1 MSDLKMVSPLLDGMQ
16 VERESAEHNGRKSYI
31 LRRDSSDDRFVLKIL
46 SIPAADSQVRA
57 MILSGAYADEAAVHE
72 YYGKVVDDIKAE
84 LNAGKKL
91 AESGNFAGALDYQV
105 ETKESGVGYD
115 VYILRPFHIPLDEL
129 LSHGAITNLR
139 AINLGIDLC
148 DSVSACREAGYI
160 FGNIKPENV
169 FLTKTGRFMLGD
181 LGLIPL
187 EDLEYAC
194 LPEEYI
200 GAYSA
205 PELSEITASPNTTMD
220 LYSLGMVLYKI
231 YNGNHD
237 PFEDE
242 NTGEGMADKLRMTGK
257 PLPTPIYADYELAG
271 IILKACSFN
280 PEDRYQSPAE
290 LKQAICMYMQRN
302 EISDTLIVPPI
313 VADETPIAAD
323 AAEEPAEEEPI
334 RMTDAE
340 ALDDD
345 FRKSFAPDLSGAG
358 TEKDIDKKTIAIP
371 IITPTEA
378 QAEPIPEPVEPAP
391 EAESEA
397 EPEEAPEEITPELS
411 DETPTV
417 ELDQPDSEEAP
428 ADEAEEDDDYDPD
441 QINLD
446 ELLASVERVVN
457 KELPEPETEVP
468 TADNPGPAQAEEP
481 APLSVEYVDAA
492 RDPEED
498 DEEEDD
504 RPSRSGKV
512 GKIILIAALLLAI
525 GAVAY
530 FLMTWFFVHASAVNV
545 LACNTEEMIIELV
558 TNDTQDKFVVT
569 CTDSYGNSY
578 PVDVVS
584 NRYTFSG
591 LSEKT
596 TYTITV
602 EAAPYHMLTSESV
615 TTLTRTTPE
624 ATRILEFTA
633 SRGDEDGEVLLAFR
647 HEGPTPS
654 HWVLSYTN
662 ADGSSAKSFD
672 FDGNGFLVTGLT
684 QNESYTF
691 TLEAAGDVFLSGTTT
706 VEYELLPF
714 VEAND
719 LDIVDIDGNNL
730 NIQWEAG
737 KNLPDEWIIVC
748 ESGDYKQE
756 GTSTET
762 SFTIAD
768 LPDFARDYTISVSA
782 QGMDKPEKLVLPA
795 NPIVVDN
802 LTATANDDGTVT
814 LAWDTPAGS
823 PSGGWYVTYNAVG
836 SFHTDYLPDAENNA
850 VTGNSTVLKNLIPNT
865 EYSIS
870 IATTSADASS
880 RVFGETDTGVKTAAA
895 PNFRDYGIDPETPL
909 PVDGGYTSLWTVPSA
924 EDWKYTDLSDKK
936 TEFSS
941 AEKIAVC
948 LEVKAVNPS
957 DDSVRLL
964 YVIRDADGH
973 AVTDAVKT
981 IAWNDMW
988 YSRRHAS
995 AIPMPEKDGAV
1006 VAGSYTL
1013 EIYVNGKLLAS
1024 AAFSIS

>member
-16 VERESAEHNGRKSYI
+16 VEKESAEHNGRKSYI

-115 VYILRPFHIPLDEL
+115 VFILRPFHIPLDEL

-169 FLTKTGRFMLGD
+169 FLTKSGRFMLGD

-194 LPEEYI
+194 LPEEYL
-200 GAYSA
+200 GSYSA
-205 PELSEITASPNTTMD
+205 PELSEIMASPNTTMD

-242 NTGEGMADKLRMTGK
+242 NTGEGMADKLRMSGK

-271 IILKACSFN
+271 IILKACAFN
-280 PEDRYQSPAE
+280 PQDRYQDPAA

-302 EISDTLIVPPI
+302 EVSDTLIVPPI
-313 VADETPIAAD
+313 VADETPVAAD
-323 AAEEPAEEEPI
+323 AAEEPDEEEPM

-340 ALDDD
+340 ELDDD
-345 FRKSFAPDLSGAG
+345 FRQSFAPDLSGAG
-358 TEKDIDKKTIAIP
+358 TEKDIDKTIAIP
-371 IITPTEA
+371 VITPTEA
-378 QAEPIPEPVEPAP
+378 PAAPIPAPVEPAP
-391 EAESEA
+391 EAEPEESPAEA
-397 EPEEAPEEITPELS
+397 PEEAPQEAQPQEEG
-411 DETPTV
+411 
-417 ELDQPDSEEAP
+417 EEA
-428 ADEAEEDDDYDPD
+428 AEDEAEVDEDYDPD

-446 ELLASVERVVN
+446 ELLASVERVIN
-457 KELPEPETEVP
+457 KELPEPEAEVP
-468 TADNPGPAQAEEP
+468 TAQNSLAAQPQDSA
-481 APLSVEYVDAA
+481 APVSDEYVDAENEPA
-492 RDPEED
+492 GQF
-498 DEEEDD
+498 EEEEEAP
-504 RPSRSGKV
+504 RRSGKV
-512 GKIILIAALLLAI
+512 GKIFLIAALLLAI

-530 FLMTWFFVHASAVNV
+530 FFITWFFVSVSAIHR
-545 LACNTEEMIIELV
+545 LSCNTEELVVELV
-558 TNDTQDKFVVT
+558 SKDSPDHLVVT
-569 CTDSYGNSY
+569 CTDSYGNTYPGTRADGSY
-578 PVDVVS
+578 V
-584 NRYTFSG
+584 YTFSG
-591 LSEKT
+591 LKENT
-596 TYTITV
+596 TYTV
-602 EAAPYHMLTSESV
+602 NVKAATYHKLTSGSD
-615 TTLTRTTPE
+615 TTLTCTTPE
-624 ATRILEFTA
+624 ATTITEFTA
-633 SRGDEDGEVLLAFR
+633 SRGDEDGEVLLSFL

-662 ADGSSAKSFD
+662 EDGSREKSFD

-684 QNESYTF
+684 QGETYTF
-691 TLEAAGDVFLSGTTT
+691 TLAAAGDVFLSGLTT

-719 LDIVDIDGNNL
+719 LDVVDIDGSDL
-730 NIQWEAG
+730 LISWEAG
-737 KNLPDEWIIVC
+737 KNLPEEWTIVC
-748 ESGDYKQE
+748 ESGDFLQE

-762 SFTIAD
+762 AFTIAG
-768 LPDFARDYTISVSA
+768 LPDFARDYTITVSA
-782 QGMDKPEKLVLPA
+782 KGMDKPEKLVFPA

-802 LTATANDDGTVT
+802 IAATANEDGTVT
-814 LAWDTPAGS
+814 LSWDTPAGA
-823 PSGGWYVTYNAVG
+823 PSGGWYVSYNAVG
-836 SFHTDYLPDAENNA
+836 SFHTDYLPDADNN
-850 VTGNSTVLKNLIPNT
+850 VVNGNSTVLKNLIPNT
-865 EYSIS
+865 EYRFAIE
-870 IATTSADASS
+870 TTSADASS
-880 RVFGETDTGVKTAAA
+880 RVFGETETAAKTVSA
-895 PNFRDYGIDPETPL
+895 QNFTGYSIDPAAPL
-909 PVDGGYTSLWTVPSA
+909 PIDEGYASLWAAPD
-924 EDWKYTDLSDKK
+924 DWKSPDKK
-936 TEFSS
+936 EFNYSDLIEKKTTFS
-941 AEKIAVC
+941 ASDVIAIL
-948 LEVKAVNPS
+948 LEAKSFTASEDN
-957 DDSVRLL
+957 VRLL
-964 YVIRDADGH
+964 YVIRDAEGH

-981 IAWNDMW
+981 LKWNEMW

-995 AIPMPEKDGAV
+995 PIPMPEKDGAV
-1006 VAGSYTL
+1006 VSGSYTL

-1024 AAFSIS
+1024 APFSIS

>member
-1 MSDLKMVSPLLDGMQ
+1 MSDLKMISPLLDGLQ
-16 VERESAEHNGRKSYI
+16 VEKETAEHNGRKSYI
-31 LRRDSSDDRFVLKIL
+31 LCRDSSEDRYVLKVI

-57 MILSGAYADEAAVHE
+57 LILSGAYANEAAVHE

-91 AESGNFAGALDYQV
+91 ADSGNFAGALDFQV
-105 ETKESGVGYD
+105 ETKDSGVGYD

-129 LSHGAITNLR
+129 LSHGEITNLR

-148 DSVSACREAGYI
+148 DSVSACRDGGYI

-169 FLTKTGRFMLGD
+169 FLTKSGRFMLGD

-200 GAYSA
+200 GSYSA
-205 PELSEITASPNTTMD
+205 PELSDITASPNTTMD

-280 PEDRYQSPAE
+280 PADRYQSPEE

-302 EISDTLIVPPI
+302 EVSDTLIVPPI
-313 VADETPIAAD
+313 VVEETPISAD
-323 AAEEPAEEEPI
+323 VAEEPVEEEPI

-340 ALDDD
+340 KLDED
-345 FRKSFAPDLSGAG
+345 FRQSFAPDLSGAG
-358 TEKDIDKKTIAIP
+358 TEKDIDKTIAIP
-371 IITPTEA
+371 VITPTKA
-378 QAEPIPEPVEPAP
+378 PAEPIPEPVEPQPEPEPTEP
-391 EAESEA
+391 EAEPA
-397 EPEEAPEEITPELS
+397 EQAQEPVEPPAEEPAPLSVEYVDAARDPEDEEEI
-411 DETPTV
+411 
-417 ELDQPDSEEAP
+417 
-428 ADEAEEDDDYDPD
+428 DPD

-468 TADNPGPAQAEEP
+468 TADNPLPAQTEEP
-481 APLSVEYVDAA
+481 EPLSVEYVDAA
-492 RDPEED
+492 RDPEEEP
-498 DEEEDD
+498 EEEQP
-504 RPSRSGKV
+504 RRSGKA
-512 GKIILIAALLLAI
+512 GKIILIIALLLAI
-525 GAVAY
+525 AAVGY
-530 FLMTWFFVHASAVNV
+530 FLVTWFFVHASALNV
-545 LACNTEEMIIELV
+545 ISCNTEEMVVELV
-558 TNDTQDKFVVT
+558 SEDTQDKFNVT
-569 CTDSYGNSY
+569 CTDRYGNTY
-578 PVDVVS
+578 PVDVNA

-591 LSEKT
+591 LSENT

-602 EAAPYHMLTSESV
+602 EAARYHMLGSGSV

-633 SRGDEDGEVLLAFR
+633 GRGDEAGEVLLSFLYD
-647 HEGPTPS
+647 GPTPS
-654 HWVLSYTN
+654 NWVLSYTN
-662 ADGSSAKSFD
+662 DDGSEAKSFD
-672 FDGNGFLVTGLT
+672 FDGDRFLVTGLT
-684 QNESYTF
+684 QNETYVF
-691 TLEAAGDVFLSGTTT
+691 TLDAVGDVYLFGTTS

-714 VEAND
+714 VAAND
-719 LDIVDIDGNNL
+719 LEIVDIDGNNL
-730 NIQWEAG
+730 HIEWTSGENVPE
-737 KNLPDEWIIVC
+737 EWIIVC

-756 GTSTET
+756 GTSKET

-768 LPDFARDYTISVSA
+768 LPDFARDYTITVSA
-782 QGMDKPEKLVLPA
+782 KGMDKAEKLVLPA

-802 LTATANDDGTVT
+802 LTATANEDGTVT
-814 LAWDTPAGS
+814 LSWDTPAGT

-836 SFHTDYLPDAENNA
+836 SFHSEYLPDAENNA
-850 VTGNSTVLKNLIPNT
+850 VTGNSAVLDDLIPNT
-865 EYSIS
+865 DYSIS
-870 IATTSADASS
+870 IATTSSDASS
-880 RVFGETDTGVKTAAA
+880 RVYGETETEVKTPAAQ
-895 PNFRDYGIDPETPL
+895 NFAGYGIDPAAPL
-909 PVDGGYTSLWTVPSA
+909 PVDGSYISLWTVPAA
-924 EDWKYTDLSDKK
+924 EDWKYTDLTDKK
-936 TEFSS
+936 TEFS
-941 AEKIAVC
+941 ATEKIAVC
-948 LEVKAVNPS
+948 LEVKAVNAS
-957 DDSVRLL
+957 DDSIRLL
-964 YVIRDADGH
+964 YVIRDAEGH
-973 AVTDAVKT
+973 AVTDAAKT
-981 IAWNDMW
+981 ITWNDMW

-1006 VAGSYTL
+1006 VSGSYTL

-1024 AAFSIS
+1024 APFSIS

>member
-16 VERESAEHNGRKSYI
+16 VEKETAEHNGRKSYI
-31 LRRDSSDDRFVLKIL
+31 LRRDSSDERYVLKVL

-72 YYGKVVDDIKAE
+72 YYGRVIDDIKAE
-84 LNAGKKL
+84 LNASKKL
-91 AESGNFAGALDYQV
+91 ADSGCFAGALDFQV
-105 ETKESGVGYD
+105 ETKDSGVGYD

-148 DSVSACREAGYI
+148 DSVSACRDAGYI
-160 FGNIKPENV
+160 FANIKPENV
-169 FLTKTGRFMLGD
+169 FLTKSGRFMLGD

-194 LPEEYI
+194 LPEEYL
-200 GAYSA
+200 GAYAA
-205 PELSEITASPNTTMD
+205 PELSDITASPNMTMD

-242 NTGEGMADKLRMTGK
+242 NTGEGMADKLRMSGK

-271 IILKACSFN
+271 IILKACAFN
-280 PEDRYQSPAE
+280 PEERYQDPE
-290 LKQAICMYMQRN
+290 HLKQAICMYMQRN

-323 AAEEPAEEEPI
+323 AEEEPAEEEPI
-334 RMTDAE
+334 RMTDADQ
-340 ALDDD
+340 LDDD
-345 FRKSFAPDLSGAG
+345 FRQSFAPDLSGAG
-358 TEKDIDKKTIAIP
+358 TEKDIDKTIAIP
-371 IITPTEA
+371 VITPTEA
-378 QAEPIPEPVEPAP
+378 PAAPIPEPVEPAP
-391 EAESEA
+391 ETEPAEA
-397 EPEEAPEEITPELS
+397 PEEAPEETELPA
-411 DETPTV
+411 EAP
-417 ELDQPDSEEAP
+417 EEAP
-428 ADEAEEDDDYDPD
+428 QAEREETGEEEAESDEEYDPD

-446 ELLASVERVVN
+446 ELLASVERVIN

-468 TADNPGPAQAEEP
+468 TADNGLADQPQEP
-481 APLSVEYVDAA
+481 AVPVSREYVDAA
-492 RDPEED
+492 NEPAEQPEED
-498 DEEEDD
+498 EDMP
-504 RPSRSGKV
+504 RRSGKV
-512 GKIILIAALLLAI
+512 GKIFLIAGLLLAI
-525 GAVAY
+525 AAVLY
-530 FLMTWFFVHASAVNV
+530 FFMTWFFVHASAVNV

-569 CTDSYGNSY
+569 CTDSYGNAY

-602 EAAPYHMLTSESV
+602 EAAPYHMLTSGSV

-624 ATRILEFTA
+624 ATRITDFTA
-633 SRGDEDGEVLLAFR
+633 SRGDEDGEVLLSFL

-654 HWVLSYTN
+654 HWILSYKN
-662 ADGSSAKSFD
+662 EDGSREKSFD

-684 QNESYTF
+684 QGETYTF
-691 TLEAAGDVFLSGTTT
+691 TLAAAGDVFLSGITT

-719 LDIVDIDGNNL
+719 LDVVDIDGSNL
-730 NIQWEAG
+730 LIRWEAG
-737 KNLPDEWIIVC
+737 KNLPEEWVIVC
-748 ESGDYKQE
+748 ESGDFRQE
-756 GTSTET
+756 GTSKET

-782 QGMDKPEKLVLPA
+782 RGMDKPEKLVFPA

-814 LAWDTPAGS
+814 LSWNTPAGA

-850 VTGNSTVLKNLIPNT
+850 VAGNSTVLKNLIPNT
-865 EYSIS
+865 EYSFRIE
-870 IATTSADASS
+870 TTSADASS
-880 RVFGETDTGVKTAAA
+880 RVFGETEAAVKTVPAK
-895 PNFRDYGIDPETPL
+895 NFRDYGIDPETPL
-909 PVDGGYTSLWTVPSA
+909 PIDGGYVSLWTVPEQA
-924 EDWKYTDLSDKK
+924 EWKYTDLSDKK
-936 TEFSS
+936 TTFSAS
-941 AEKIAVC
+941 EKIAVC
-948 LEVKAVNPS
+948 LEVKAVNAS
-957 DDSVRLL
+957 EDSIRLT
-964 YVIRDADGH
+964 YVIRDAEGH

-981 IAWNDMW
+981 MAWNDMW
-988 YSRRHAS
+988 YSRRHTS

-1024 AAFSIS
+1024 APFSIS

>member
-1 MSDLKMVSPLLDGMQ
+1 MSDLKMISPLLDGLQ
-16 VERESAEHNGRKSYI
+16 VEKETAAHNGRKSYI
-31 LRRDSSDDRFVLKIL
+31 LRRESSEDRFVLKVL

-72 YYGKVVDDIKAE
+72 YYGKVVDDVKAE

-91 AESGNFAGALDYQV
+91 ATSGYFAGALDYQI

-169 FLTKTGRFMLGD
+169 FLTKSGRFMLGD

-194 LPEEYI
+194 LPEEYL

-205 PELSEITASPNTTMD
+205 PELSEITSSPNMTMD
-220 LYSLGMVLYKI
+220 IYSLGMVLYKI

-271 IILKACSFN
+271 IILKACAFH
-280 PEDRYQSPAE
+280 PEDRYQSPEE

-313 VADETPIAAD
+313 VADEAPIAAD
-323 AAEEPAEEEPI
+323 TVEEETTDEPI
-334 RMTDAE
+334 SWTDADQ
-340 ALDDD
+340 LDDD
-345 FRKSFAPDLSGAG
+345 FRQSFAPDLSGAG
-358 TEKDIDKKTIAIP
+358 TDKDIDKTISIP
-371 IITPTEA
+371 VVTVPTEPPA
-378 QAEPIPEPVEPAP
+378 ALQPESVKPT
-391 EAESEA
+391 SEA
-397 EPEEAPEEITPELS
+397 EPVDPQTDAAAPAAEEADNE
-411 DETPTV
+411 
-417 ELDQPDSEEAP
+417 EEADV
-428 ADEAEEDDDYDPD
+428 DEDFDPD

-468 TADNPGPAQAEEP
+468 TAESALNVQEEA
-481 APLSVEYVDAA
+481 APVSREYVDGAKEA
-492 RDPEED
+492 EED
-498 DEEEDD
+498 ADEEDQ
-504 RPSRSGKV
+504 PHRSGKV
-512 GKIILIAALLLAI
+512 GKVFLILGLLLAI
-525 GAVAY
+525 AAVGY
-530 FLMTWFFVHASAVNV
+530 FLVTWFFVHASAVNV

-569 CTDSYGNSY
+569 CTDSYGNAY
-578 PVDVVS
+578 PVDVVA

-602 EAAPYHMLTSESV
+602 DAAPYHMLTPESV

-624 ATRILEFTA
+624 ATRIVDFTA
-633 SRGDEDGEVLLAFR
+633 KRGDEDGEVLLSFR
-647 HEGPTPS
+647 YEGPTPS
-654 HWVLSYTN
+654 HWILSYAS
-662 ADGSSAKSFD
+662 ADGSSAKTFD
-672 FDGNGFLVTGLT
+672 FDGSAFLVTGLT
-684 QNESYTF
+684 QGESYTF
-691 TLEAAGDVFLSGTTT
+691 TLEAAGDVYLDGTTT

-719 LDIVDIDGNNL
+719 LDIVDIDGKNL
-730 NIQWEAG
+730 NIQWTSGE
-737 KNLPDEWIIVC
+737 NLPEEWTILC

-756 GTSTET
+756 GTSKET
-762 SFTIAD
+762 AFTIKD

-782 QGMDKPEKLVLPA
+782 KGMDKPETLVLPA

-802 LTATANDDGTVT
+802 LKATANDDGTVT
-814 LAWDTPAGS
+814 LAWDTPAGA

-836 SFHTDYLPDAENNA
+836 SYHTEYLPDAENNA

-870 IATTSADASS
+870 IATTAADASS
-880 RVFGETDTGVKTAAA
+880 RVFGEIATDVKTAVAQ
-895 PNFRDYGIDPETPL
+895 NFKDYGINPDAPL
-909 PVDGGYTSLWTVPSA
+909 PMDGGYVSLWTLPNQS
-924 EDWKYTDLSDKK
+924 DWKYTDLSEKK
-936 TEFSS
+936 TSFST

-948 LEVKAVNPS
+948 LEVKAVNAS
-957 DDSVRLL
+957 DDSIRLS
-964 YVIRDADGH
+964 YVIRDAEGH

-981 IAWNDMW
+981 MAWNDMW

-1013 EIYVNGKLLAS
+1013 EIYVNGRLLAS
-1024 AAFSIS
+1024 AGFTIS

>member
-1 MSDLKMVSPLLDGMQ
+1 MSDLKMISPLLDDMQ
-16 VERESAEHNGRKSYI
+16 IERETAPHNGRKSFI
-31 LRRDSSDDRFVLKIL
+31 LRRGSSEERFILKVL

-57 MILSGAYADEAAVHE
+57 MILSGAYADEAEVHK

-84 LNAGKKL
+84 LSAGRKL
-91 AESGNFAGALDYQV
+91 AESGYFAGALDYQV

-169 FLTKTGRFMLGD
+169 FLTQSGRFMLGD

-205 PELSEITASPNTTMD
+205 PELSDITSSPNKTMD

-257 PLPTPIYADYELAG
+257 ALPTPIYADYELAG
-271 IILKACSFN
+271 IILKACAFK
-280 PEDRYQSPAE
+280 PEDRYQSPEE

-313 VADETPIAAD
+313 VAAETPIAAE
-323 AAEEPAEEEPI
+323 AAEEEPEEEPI
-334 RMTDAE
+334 RMSDAE
-340 ALDDD
+340 QLDDD
-345 FRKSFAPDLSGAG
+345 FRQSFTPDLSGAG
-358 TEKDIDKKTIAIP
+358 TEKDIDKTIAIP
-371 IITPTEA
+371 VFAPTEKP
-378 QAEPIPEPVEPAP
+378 AEPVPEPLEPTSAPEAEPVEPQP
-391 EAESEA
+391 QERSGEGFEEEAE
-397 EPEEAPEEITPELS
+397 I
-411 DETPTV
+411 DE
-417 ELDQPDSEEAP
+417 DF
-428 ADEAEEDDDYDPD
+428 DPD

-457 KELPEPETEVP
+457 KELPEPEMEVP
-468 TADNPGPAQAEEP
+468 TAESTQNEQAES
-481 APLSVEYVDAA
+481 APVSREYVDGSA
-492 RDPEED
+492 RQEEDPEE
-498 DEEEDD
+498 EEEP
-504 RPSRSGKV
+504 RRSGKV
-512 GKIILIAALLLAI
+512 GKFFLILGLLLAI
-525 GAVAY
+525 AAVGY
-530 FLMTWFFVHASAVNV
+530 FFVTWLFVQVDAVNV
-545 LACNTEEMIIELV
+545 LSCNTEEMIIELV
-558 TNDTQDKFVVT
+558 TTDSQDKFNVT
-569 CTDSYGNSY
+569 CTDSYGNAY

-584 NRYTFSG
+584 NRYTFSS
-591 LSEKT
+591 LSENT

-602 EAAPYHMLTSESV
+602 EAARYHVLTPESV
-615 TTLTRTTPE
+615 TSLTRTTPE
-624 ATRILEFTA
+624 ATRITEFTA
-633 SRGDEDGEVLLAFR
+633 RRGDTDGEVQLSF
-647 HEGPTPS
+647 EYVGPTPLY
-654 HWVLSYTN
+654 WIISYAN
-662 ADGSSAKSFD
+662 EDGSSAKSYD
-672 FDGNGFLVTGLT
+672 VNDNTTPALITGLT
-684 QNESYTF
+684 QGESYTF
-691 TLEAAGDVFLSGTTT
+691 TLAAAGDVFLSGTTT

-719 LDIVDIDGNNL
+719 LDIVEIDGNSL
-730 NIQWEAG
+730 HITWEST
-737 KNLPDEWIIVC
+737 KNVPEEWTILC

-756 GTSTET
+756 GTSKET
-762 SFTIAD
+762 AYTISD

-782 QGMDKPEKLVLPA
+782 KGMDKPETLVLPA

-802 LTATANDDGTVT
+802 LRATANDDGTVT
-814 LAWDTPAGS
+814 LAWDIPAGA

-836 SFHTDYLPDAENNA
+836 SFHIEYLPDAESNT
-850 VTGNSTVLKNLIPNT
+850 VTGNSTVLKDLIPNT

-870 IATTSADASS
+870 IATTAADASS
-880 RVFGETDTGVKTAAA
+880 RVFGETNTSIKTAPAQY
-895 PNFRDYGIDPETPL
+895 FKSYGIDPDAPL
-909 PVDGGYTSLWTVPSA
+909 PMEGGYVSLWTVPEK

-936 TEFSS
+936 TDFSVS
-941 AEKIAVC
+941 DKIAVC
-948 LEVKAVNPS
+948 LEVKAVNAS
-957 DDSVRLL
+957 TDTIRLS
-964 YVIRDADGH
+964 YVIRDAEGH

-981 IAWNDMW
+981 MQWNDMW

-995 AIPMPEKDGAV
+995 AIPMPEKDGTV
-1006 VAGSYTL
+1006 VTGSYTL

-1024 AAFSIS
+1024 APFTIS

>member
-1 MSDLKMVSPLLDGMQ
+1 MSDLKMISPLLDGMQ
-16 VERESAEHNGRKSYI
+16 VEKESPAHKGRKSYI
-31 LRRDSSDDRFVLKIL
+31 LRRDSSDDRFVLKVL
-46 SIPAADSQVRA
+46 SVPAADSQVRA
-57 MILSGAYADEAAVHE
+57 MILSGAYPDEAAVHE
-72 YYGKVVDDIKAE
+72 YYGRVVSNIKAE
-84 LNAGKKL
+84 LDAGKKL
-91 AESGNFAGALDYQV
+91 AESGFFSGALDYQI
-105 ETKESGVGYD
+105 EPKESGVGFD
-115 VYILRPFHIPLDEL
+115 VYILRPFHIPLNEL
-129 LSHGAITNLR
+129 ISHGAITNLR

-148 DSVSACREAGYI
+148 DSVNACRSAGYI

-169 FLTKTGRFMLGD
+169 FLTHSGRFMLGD

-194 LPEEYI
+194 LPEEYL

-205 PELSEITASPNTTMD
+205 PELSEITSAPNRTMD
-220 LYSLGMVLYKI
+220 IYSLGMVLYKI

-242 NTGEGMADKLRMTGK
+242 NTVEGMADRLRMTGK

-271 IILKACSFN
+271 IILKACAFN
-280 PEDRYQSPAE
+280 PEDRYQSPDE

-313 VADETPIAAD
+313 VADEAPIAPD
-323 AAEEPAEEEPI
+323 AEETEPTDEPI
-334 RMTDAE
+334 RMTDADQ
-340 ALDDD
+340 LDDD

-358 TEKDIDKKTIAIP
+358 TEKDIDKTIAIP
-371 IITPTEA
+371 VVTPTEPRVEPQPEPAEAA
-378 QAEPIPEPVEPAP
+378 QEPEPITEPAP
-391 EAESEA
+391 ETAAAQPQNGSGAPAAEE
-397 EPEEAPEEITPELS
+397 
-411 DETPTV
+411 
-417 ELDQPDSEEAP
+417 SEEAE
-428 ADEAEEDDDYDPD
+428 ADEDFDPD

-457 KELPEPETEVP
+457 KELPEPETEIP
-468 TADNPGPAQAEEP
+468 TAETALKATEDA
-481 APLSVEYVDAA
+481 APVSDEYVDGAKE
-492 RDPEED
+492 PEEEEA
-498 DEEEDD
+498 EEEAP
-504 RPSRSGKV
+504 RRSGRV
-512 GKIILIAALLLAI
+512 GKVFLIIGLLLAI
-525 GAVAY
+525 AAVGW
-530 FLMTWFFVHASAVNV
+530 FLWQWFFVHASAVNV

-569 CTDSYGNSY
+569 CTDSYGNAY
-578 PVDVVS
+578 PVDVVA

-602 EAAPYHMLTSESV
+602 EAAPYHMLTPASV

-624 ATRILEFTA
+624 ATRIVDFTA
-633 SRGDEDGEVLLAFR
+633 KRGDEDGEVLLSFL

-654 HWVLSYTN
+654 HWILSYTN

-672 FDGNGFLVTGLT
+672 FDGNAFLVTGLT
-684 QNESYTF
+684 QGESYTF

-719 LDIVDIDGNNL
+719 LDIVDIDGSNL
-730 NIQWEAG
+730 HIQWTAG
-737 KNLPDEWIIVC
+737 KNLPEKWTIVC
-748 ESGDYKQE
+748 ESGDFRQE
-756 GTSTET
+756 GTSQET
-762 SFTIAD
+762 AFTITG

-782 QGMDKPEKLVLPA
+782 RGMDKPETLVLPA

-802 LTATANDDGTVT
+802 LKATANDDGTVT
-814 LAWDTPAGS
+814 LAWETPAGA

-836 SFHTDYLPDAENNA
+836 SFHTEYLPDAENNA
-850 VTGNSTVLKNLIPNT
+850 VSGNSTVLNSLIPNT

-870 IATTSADASS
+870 IATTAADASS
-880 RVFGETDTGVKTAAA
+880 RVFGETTTGVKTAAA
-895 PNFRDYGIDPETPL
+895 QNFKDYGINPDAPL
-909 PVDGGYTSLWTVPSA
+909 PVDGGYVTLWTVPETA
-924 EDWKYTDLSDKK
+924 DWKYTDLTDKK
-936 TEFSS
+936 NAFSAS
-941 AEKIAVC
+941 DKIAVC
-948 LEVKAVNPS
+948 LEVKSVNAS
-957 DDSVRLL
+957 EDSIRLT
-964 YVIRDADGH
+964 YVIRDAEGH

-981 IAWNDMW
+981 MAWNDMW

-1006 VAGSYTL
+1006 VTGSYTL

-1024 AAFSIS
+1024 AAFTIS

>member
-1 MSDLKMVSPLLDGMQ
+1 MSDLKMISPLLDGMQ
-16 VERESAEHNGRKSYI
+16 VERESPAHDGRTSYI
-31 LRRDSSDDRFVLKIL
+31 LRRGSSDERFVLKVL

-57 MILSGAYADEAAVHE
+57 MILSGAYADEAALHE
-72 YYGKVVDDIKAE
+72 YYGKVVDHVKAE

-91 AESGNFAGALDYQV
+91 AASGYFAGALDYQV

-115 VYILRPFHIPLDEL
+115 VYILRPFHIPLNEL

-148 DSVSACREAGYI
+148 DSVSTCREAGYI

-169 FLTKTGRFMLGD
+169 FLTPSGRFMLGD

-194 LPEEYI
+194 LPEEYL

-242 NTGEGMADKLRMTGK
+242 NTGEGVADKLRLTGK

-271 IILKACSFN
+271 IILKACAFK
-280 PEDRYQSPAE
+280 PENRYQSPEE

-313 VADETPIAAD
+313 VADETPLAAD
-323 AAEEPAEEEPI
+323 AVEEEPLDEPI
-334 RMTDAE
+334 RMTDADQ
-340 ALDDD
+340 LDDD

-358 TEKDIDKKTIAIP
+358 TEKDIDKTIAIP
-371 IITPTEA
+371 VVSAPTEPPVKP
-378 QAEPIPEPVEPAP
+378 QPEPVETAPAPEPVEPDRESGPSEDLP
-391 EAESEA
+391 EKESIA
-397 EPEEAPEEITPELS
+397 A
-411 DETPTV
+411 DET
-417 ELDQPDSEEAP
+417 
-428 ADEAEEDDDYDPD
+428 EEDEDFDPD

-468 TADNPGPAQAEEP
+468 TAESAQNENADTTDP
-481 APLSVEYVDAA
+481 VSREYVDGASE
-492 RDPEED
+492 PEEAS
-498 DEEEDD
+498 DED
-504 RPSRSGKV
+504 RPRRSGKV
-512 GKIILIAALLLAI
+512 GKVLLILGLLLAI
-525 GAVAY
+525 AAVGY
-530 FLMTWFFVHASAVNV
+530 FLVTWFFVHASAVNV

-558 TNDTQDKFVVT
+558 TTDTQDKFVVT
-569 CTDSYGNSY
+569 CTDSYGNAY
-578 PVDVVS
+578 PVDVVA

-602 EAAPYHMLTSESV
+602 EAARYHMLTPESV

-624 ATRILEFTA
+624 ATRVIDFTA
-633 SRGDEDGEVLLAFR
+633 SRGDEAGEVLLSFQ

-654 HWVLSYTN
+654 HWILSYTN
-662 ADGSSAKSFD
+662 ADQSSAKSFD
-672 FDGNGFLVTGLT
+672 FDGNAFLVTGLT

-691 TLEAAGDVFLSGTTT
+691 TLEAAGDIFLSGTTT

-719 LDIVDIDGNNL
+719 LDIVDIDGRNL
-730 NIQWEAG
+730 NIKWEAG
-737 KNLPDEWIIVC
+737 ENLPEEWTVVC
-748 ESGDYKQE
+748 ESGDFRQE
-756 GTSTET
+756 GVSTET
-762 SFTIAD
+762 SFTISD
-768 LPDFARDYTISVSA
+768 LPDFSRDYTISVSA
-782 QGMDKPEKLVLPA
+782 RGMDKPETLVFPA
-795 NPIVVDN
+795 DPIVVDN
-802 LTATANDDGTVT
+802 LKATAQEDGTVT
-814 LAWDTPAGS
+814 LTWDTPAGA
-823 PSGGWYVTYNAVG
+823 PSGGWYVTYNTVG
-836 SFHTDYLPDAENNA
+836 SLHTDYLPDAENNA
-850 VTGNSTVLKNLIPNT
+850 VTGNSTVLENLIPDT
-865 EYSIS
+865 DYSIS
-870 IATTSADASS
+870 IATTAADASS
-880 RVFGETDTGVKTAAA
+880 RVFGETATLVKTAAA
-895 PNFRDYGIDPETPL
+895 QNFDDYGINPDAPL
-909 PVDGGYTSLWTVPSA
+909 PVDGGYISLWTVPEK

-936 TEFSS
+936 TEFSAS
-941 AEKIAVC
+941 EKIAVC
-948 LEVKAVNPS
+948 LEVKAVNSSNDP
-957 DDSVRLL
+957 VRLT
-964 YVIRDADGH
+964 YVIRDAEGH

-981 IAWNDMW
+981 MAWNDMW

-995 AIPMPEKDGAV
+995 AIPMPAKDDGTV
-1006 VAGSYTL
+1006 VSGSYKL